1 MKLYAHAPDEGDELV
16 VFFFVRTADLS
27 FGLLSDEDDLLL
39 PPAVFFPPLGDA
51 DDGRKVRP
59 TLLPL
64 LLVLCW
70 EVNTTQWGLQ

>member
-1 MKLYAHAPDEGDELV
+1 MKLFIYAPDDEDGLV
-16 VFFFVRTADLS
+16 VFFFVRAADLS

-39 PPAVFFPPLGDA
+39 PLPPPVFFPPQGDA

-64 LLVLCW
+64 PLVLCW
-70 EVNTTQWGLQ
+70 EVNTTQ